1 MLDSFLAKVLFAI
14 IIIWFIIFVVCLVTL
29 SRRKDLSLPEK
40 VFWAVVIFFAPVIGL
55 MFYLVFASKRRRI
68 KSRR

>member
-14 IIIWFIIFVVCLVTL
+14 IIVWFIIFVVCLVTL

-40 VFWAVVIFFAPVIGL
+40 IFWAVVIFFAPVIGL
-55 MFYLVFASKRRRI
+55 IFYLVFGSKRKRI
-68 KSRR
+68 NSRG